1 MRNQLITVLFLLCFQ
16 PIVSAQSEWALQ
28 VSVEETVTLGDA
40 RSSFHF
46 LSFTQLAANSG
57 MRSGFHYT
65 KDHHLAAE
73 LTLGVV
79 GTSRPNSWFT
89 KIVPV
94 EFVGHYNILPHIL
107 SDSPFKFNLDLGVG
121 SALVRARSV
130 TYNTNGRFSFSE
142 HIAAGASLDIPLYD
156 LGTLSFG
163 LRNTYFIDDYI
174 DATPVDETNNDQL
187 LRFFT
192 SARVNLGQSAKTKT
206 IIADAEE
213 KAAKLNS
220 ELALAK
226 ANAELMTQKNS
237 STVTKLEK
245 SIASLEEKLVEAG
258 NTPRKEYILQSVHFE
273 TNRSVIRNMDIP
285 ELTTLL
291 NLLSTNDNL
300 NAVIIGHTDD
310 LGPEEFNLK
319 LSIERALAVKNW
331 LVDRGIAEG
340 RLEVKGESNTYPVL
354 PNSEDDARAINRR
367 TEIILKQ
374 AIR

>member
-94 EFVGHYNILPHIL
+94 EFVGHYNILPHITG
-107 SDSPFKFNLDLGVG
+107 DSPFKFNLDLGVG

-163 LRNTYFIDDYI
+163 FRNTYFIDDYI

>member
-94 EFVGHYNILPHIL
+94 EFVGHYNILPHITG
-107 SDSPFKFNLDLGVG
+107 DSPFKFNLDLGVG

>member
-94 EFVGHYNILPHIL
+94 EFVGHYNILPHITG
-107 SDSPFKFNLDLGVG
+107 DSPFKFNLDLGVG

-163 LRNTYFIDDYI
+163 FRNTYFIDDYI

-374 AIR
+374 TIR

>member
-94 EFVGHYNILPHIL
+94 EFVGHYNILPHITG
-107 SDSPFKFNLDLGVG
+107 DSPFKFNLDLGVG

-163 LRNTYFIDDYI
+163 FRNTYFIDDYI

-354 PNSEDDARAINRR
+354 PNSADDARAINRR

>member
-94 EFVGHYNILPHIL
+94 EFVGHYNILPHITG
-107 SDSPFKFNLDLGVG
+107 DSPFKFNLDLGVG

-163 LRNTYFIDDYI
+163 FRNTYFIDDYI

-220 ELALAK
+220 DLALAK

>member
-1 MRNQLITVLFLLCFQ
+1 MKNIFVTLLFLFSIQ
-16 PIVSAQSEWALQ
+16 PIARAQSEWALQ
-28 VSVEETVTLGDA
+28 ISVEETVTLGDA
-40 RSSFHF
+40 RSSFNF
-46 LSFTQLAANSG
+46 LSLSQLAANSG
-57 MRSGFHYT
+57 MRSGIHYT
-65 KDHHLAAE
+65 KNDHLAAD

-142 HIAAGASLDIPLYD
+142 HIAAGASLDIPFYD

-163 LRNTYFIDDYI
+163 FRNTYFIDDYI
-174 DATPVDETNNDQL
+174 DATPVDGTNNDQL
-187 LRFFT
+187 LRFYT

-206 IIADAEE
+206 IIVDAEE

-226 ANAELMTQKNS
+226 ANAELMTQNNS
-237 STVTKLEK
+237 SKVTKLEK
-245 SIASLEEKLVEAG
+245 SIVLLEEKLVEVS

-273 TNRSVIRNMDIP
+273 TNRSAIRSTDIP

-291 NLLSTNDNL
+291 NLLSTNDDL

-331 LVDRGIAEG
+331 LIDRGIVEG

-367 TEIILKQ
+367 TEIILK
-374 AIR
+374 

>member
-94 EFVGHYNILPHIL
+94 EFVGHYNILPHITG
-107 SDSPFKFNLDLGVG
+107 DSPFKFNLDLGVG

-354 PNSEDDARAINRR
+354 PNSEDDARDINRR

>member
-1 MRNQLITVLFLLCFQ
+1 MRNQLISVLFLVCFQ

-65 KDHHLAAE
+65 KGDHLAAE

-94 EFVGHYNILPHIL
+94 EFVGHYNILPHIIG
-107 SDSPFKFNLDLGVG
+107 DSPFKFNLDLGVG

-142 HIAAGASLDIPLYD
+142 HIAAGASLDIPFYD

-163 LRNTYFIDDYI
+163 FRNTYFIDDYI
-174 DATPVDETNNDQL
+174 DATSIDGTSNDQL

-192 SARVNLGQSAKTKT
+192 SARIPLGQSAKSKAK
-206 IIADAEE
+206 IAEAEDL
-213 KAAKLNS
+213 AASLS
-220 ELALAK
+220 QTLE
-226 ANAELMTQKNS
+226 S
-237 STVTKLEK
+237 TKLEA
-245 SIASLEEKLVEAG
+245 SENAANASAQIQSLENQVQNMGAKLAELKKA
-258 NTPRKEYILQSVHFE
+258 PKQQYILQSILFE
-273 TNRSVIRNMDIP
+273 INSSEIRSTDVP
-285 ELTTLL
+285 ELTSLQSLL
-291 NLLSTNDNL
+291 ANNTALT
-300 NAVIIGHTDD
+300 ATIIGHTDD
-310 LGPEEFNLK
+310 SGPAAFNKK
-319 LSIERALAVKNW
+319 LSLDRASTVKAW
-331 LVDRGIAEG
+331 LVEKGIDAS
-340 RLEVKGESNTYPVL
+340 RLSIKGVSSTNPVIPDSRES
-354 PNSEDDARAINRR
+354 ARAVNRR
-367 TEIILKQ
+367 TEIILK
-374 AIR
+374 

>member
-94 EFVGHYNILPHIL
+94 EFVGHYNILPHITG
-107 SDSPFKFNLDLGVG
+107 DSPFKFNLDLGVG

-142 HIAAGASLDIPLYD
+142 HIAAGASLDIPFYD

-163 LRNTYFIDDYI
+163 FRNTYFIDDYI

-245 SIASLEEKLVEAG
+245 SIASLEQKLVEAG

>member
-94 EFVGHYNILPHIL
+94 EFVGHYNILPHITG
-107 SDSPFKFNLDLGVG
+107 DSPFKFNLDLGVG

-291 NLLSTNDNL
+291 NLLSTNHNL

-367 TEIILKQ
+367 TEIILK
-374 AIR
+374 

>member
-94 EFVGHYNILPHIL
+94 EFVGHYNILPHITG
-107 SDSPFKFNLDLGVG
+107 DSPFKFNLDLGVG

-142 HIAAGASLDIPLYD
+142 HIAAGASLDIPFYD

-163 LRNTYFIDDYI
+163 FRNTYFIDDYI

-273 TNRSVIRNMDIP
+273 INRSVIRNMDIP

>member
-94 EFVGHYNILPHIL
+94 EFVGHYNILPHITG
-107 SDSPFKFNLDLGVG
+107 DSPFKFNLDLGVG

-142 HIAAGASLDIPLYD
+142 HIAAGASLDIPFYD

-163 LRNTYFIDDYI
+163 FRNTYFIDDYI

>member
-1 MRNQLITVLFLLCFQ
+1 MRNQLITVLFLLCFR

-94 EFVGHYNILPHIL
+94 EFVGHYNILPHITG
-107 SDSPFKFNLDLGVG
+107 DSPFKFNLDLGVG

-142 HIAAGASLDIPLYD
+142 HIAAGASLDIPFYD

-163 LRNTYFIDDYI
+163 FRNTYFIDDYI

-245 SIASLEEKLVEAG
+245 SIASLEQKLVEAG

>member
-94 EFVGHYNILPHIL
+94 EFVGHYNILPHITG
-107 SDSPFKFNLDLGVG
+107 DSPFKFNLDLGVG

-142 HIAAGASLDIPLYD
+142 HISAGASLDITFYY

-163 LRNTYFIDDYI
+163 FRNTYFIDDYI

-273 TNRSVIRNMDIP
+273 INRSVIRNMDIP

>member
-94 EFVGHYNILPHIL
+94 EFVGHYNILPHITG
-107 SDSPFKFNLDLGVG
+107 DSPFKFNLDLGVG

-142 HIAAGASLDIPLYD
+142 HIAAGASLDIPFYD

-163 LRNTYFIDDYI
+163 FRNTYFIDDYI

-245 SIASLEEKLVEAG
+245 SIASLEQKLVEAG

-340 RLEVKGESNTYPVL
+340 RLEVKGESNTNPVL
-354 PNSEDDARAINRR
+354 PNSEDDARDINRR

>member
-1 MRNQLITVLFLLCFQ
+1 MRTAILSIFFLLGFQ
-16 PIVSAQSEWALQ
+16 SIVNAQSEWALQ

-65 KDHHLAAE
+65 KNDRLAAE

-89 KIVPV
+89 KIVPI
-94 EFVGHYNILPHIL
+94 ELVGHYNILPYL
-107 SDSPFKFNLDLGVG
+107 ASDSPFKFNVDLGIG
-121 SALVRARSV
+121 SALVRARSL

-142 HIAAGASLDIPLYD
+142 HLSAGASLDVPFYD

-163 LRNTYFIDDYI
+163 FRNTYFIDDYI
-174 DATPVDETNNDQL
+174 DATPVDGTGNDQL

-206 IIADAEE
+206 KIAAAEE

-226 ANAELMTQKNS
+226 ANADVLAQQS
-237 STVTKLEK
+237 RSTIETLEK
-245 SIASLEEKLVEAG
+245 SVESLKEELNGMNNE
-258 NTPRKEYILQSVHFE
+258 PRKEYILQSVLFE
-273 TNRSVIRNMDIP
+273 INSSEIRPTDVP
-285 ELTTLL
+285 ELTSLHSLL
-291 NLLSTNDNL
+291 ADNKGL
-300 NAVIIGHTDD
+300 TATIIGHTDD
-310 LGPEEFNLK
+310 SGPAAFNAT
-319 LSIERALAVKNW
+319 LSFERAAAVKAW
-331 LVDRGIAEG
+331 LVEKGIDSI
-340 RLEVKGESNTYPVL
+340 RLTIKGVSSTSPIV
-354 PNSEDDARAINRR
+354 PNSQESARAVNRR
-367 TEIILKQ
+367 TEIILK
-374 AIR
+374 

>member
-28 VSVEETVTLGDA
+28 VSVEVTVTLGDA

-94 EFVGHYNILPHIL
+94 EFVGHYNILPHIKG
-107 SDSPFKFNLDLGVG
+107 DSPFKFNLDLGVG

-163 LRNTYFIDDYI
+163 FRNTYFIDDYI